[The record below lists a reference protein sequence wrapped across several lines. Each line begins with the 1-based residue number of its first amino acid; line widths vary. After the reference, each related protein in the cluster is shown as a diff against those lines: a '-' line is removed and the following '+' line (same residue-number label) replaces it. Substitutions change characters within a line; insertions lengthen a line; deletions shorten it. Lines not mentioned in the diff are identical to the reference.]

1 MYRKWAE
8 ISKKYL
14 SHNAKYCKSIMK
26 PDCLLMAVV
35 KANAYGH
42 GSVETS
48 KILLENGVDWLGVS
62 SLGEGEILR
71 DNGIKAPILSLG
83 VIPDENIAEAIE
95 KDITLTIFD
104 FKEAVTMNE
113 IFEKPTKIHIKLDT
127 GMNRLGF
134 YAKKD
139 EAKMMQTVKE
149 IIEISKMKNIEI
161 EGIFTHF
168 WGEEYDECKEQFD
181 NFQKILGI
189 LEKNGINPKIK
200 HCCNSNAAF
209 KFPEFHMDMCRVGKG
224 LYGYYDPHV
233 IPVMELKALIVE
245 LKDVD
250 IDEGI
255 GYDHAYIA
263 KRPMKIAIVPIGYAD
278 GYFRLLSGK
287 ASVCVDGEIVP
298 VVGNVCMDM
307 LMIDV
312 TDLKTEPKIGDEVK
326 LYGRE
331 GVTVEMVG
339 EWTGIMYREVL
350 CAVGRR
356 VPRVYV

>member
-8 ISKKYL
+8 ISKEYL
-14 SHNAKYCKSIMK
+14 AHNAKYCKSIMK
-26 PDCLLMAVV
+26 PDCMLMAVV

-48 KILLENGVDWLGVS
+48 KILLENGVNWLGVS
-62 SLGEGEILR
+62 SLGEGMILR
-71 DNGIKAPILSLG
+71 ENGITAPILNLG
-83 VIPDENIAEAIE
+83 AIPNENIEEAIE
-95 KDITLTIFD
+95 NDITLAVFN
-104 FKEAVTMNE
+104 FNEALFINE
-113 IFEKPTKIHIKLDT
+113 TLKNPTKVHIKLDT

-139 EAKMMQTVKE
+139 EKKVMQTVKE

-168 WGEEYDECKEQFD
+168 WGEEYEECKEQFD
-181 NFQKILGI
+181 NFQKVLGI
-189 LEKNGINPKIK
+189 LAKNGINPKIK
-200 HCCNSNAAF
+200 HCCNSNATF
-209 KFPEFHMDMCRVGKG
+209 KFSEFHLDMCRVGKG

-233 IPVMELKALIVE
+233 IPVMELKAIIVE

-250 IDEGI
+250 PGEGI

-263 KRPMKIAIVPIGYAD
+263 KLPMKIGIVPIGYAD

-287 ASVCVDGEIVP
+287 ASVCVNGEIVP

-312 TDLKTEPKIGDEVK
+312 TDLKQSPKIGDEVK

-339 EWTGIMYREVL
+339 EWSGIMYREVL

-356 VPRVYV
+356 VPRVFV